1 MKAFLKKLFFVETP
15 APGVVT
21 GWTLLFAALWILPG
35 AAGAYLCHGPVFLGV
50 VKVCFSLL
58 LYALILE
65 VGFLLSGAAAY
76 RRHWLLAA
84 ARILTLLAAIGCFA
98 LTLGS
103 IGLRWQYLLGGCV
116 KYTFW
121 SGETDFFCA
130 RIVDAAGPLVFAVAG
145 ILLLAGSYLLTA
157 RFCALG
163 ARMPFE
169 KVFNLP
175 TKILLVLL
183 ALSYVFF
190 LGSALAAHR
199 RTENTV
205 KRLEARF
212 GRPLSAAGLEE
223 MYFAGRKRDDGFWKR
238 VEKLTYKIHE
248 EWKDIDFYLHAE
260 SGAFT
265 GTFSPDFLRKYRKF
279 YENGRALSERENLFD
294 APLPADGTKRFV
306 PGDLISVELRELN
319 CCRDLCR
326 AEQWRIRFAAEDKK
340 LAGAYAALARMKN
353 TSDYLGARP
362 AWLISA
368 LVMTATEF
376 FRADGMVWLAGN
388 ASVPDEVLRSWQKDL
403 LDHDR
408 DLDRVNSDALYAEAV
423 SMDDVCR
430 RIAHGLGLTRDERRF
445 GDRRRAGAVD
455 GLYSLRFLFPQVW
468 RFAADDRNILLSYFD
483 VKKFG
488 DMKQPDY
495 RKGFLSKMLYPYGE
509 GYQSRL
515 DGLSARY
522 RAAAALIGAV
532 LEKRRTGR
540 YPDAL
545 KEPPT
550 DPFTGKPM
558 FYRKGLIPVPETVW
572 NGAKKQLEPPVLRQ
586 KEGVAVWSAGRNR
599 KNDGGLHRL
608 DVGPSKSDDVRVF
621 FLIPASERK

>member
-35 AAGAYLCHGPVFLGV
+35 AAGAYLFHGPVFLGV

-65 VGFLLSGAAAY
+65 VSFLLSGAAAY

-84 ARILTLLAAIGCFA
+84 ARILTLLAAIGCFV
-98 LTLGS
+98 LTLGFV
-103 IGLRWQYLLGGCV
+103 GRRWQYLFGGCV

-130 RIVDAAGPLVFAVAG
+130 RIVDATGPLVFAVAG

-223 MYFAGRKRDDGFWKR
+223 VYFAGRKRDDGFWKR

-279 YENGRALSERENLFD
+279 YENGRPLSEREKLFD

-306 PGDLISVELRELN
+306 PGGLLEIKLPELYS
-319 CCRDLCR
+319 CRDFCR
-326 AEQWRIRFAAEDKK
+326 AEQWRIRFAAEDKNP
-340 LAGAYAALARMKN
+340 AAAYAALARMKN

-362 AWLISA
+362 AWLIFA

-376 FRADGMVWLAGN
+376 FRADAMVWLAGN
-388 ASVPDEVLRSWQKDL
+388 APVPDEVLRSWQKDL

-408 DLDRVNSDALYAEAV
+408 NLARVNFEKLYAEAV
-423 SMDDVCR
+423 SMDDACTLFFR
-430 RIAHGLGLTRDERRF
+430 
-445 GDRRRAGAVD
+445 
-455 GLYSLRFLFPQVW
+455 GLYGLRFLFPQAW

-483 VKKFG
+483 VKKCG
-488 DMKQPDY
+488 DMKKPDY

-572 NGAKKQLEPPVLRQ
+572 NGAKKQLEPTVLRQ

-608 DVGPSKSDDVRVF
+608 DGGPSKSDDVRVF
-621 FLIPASERK
+621 YIKADK